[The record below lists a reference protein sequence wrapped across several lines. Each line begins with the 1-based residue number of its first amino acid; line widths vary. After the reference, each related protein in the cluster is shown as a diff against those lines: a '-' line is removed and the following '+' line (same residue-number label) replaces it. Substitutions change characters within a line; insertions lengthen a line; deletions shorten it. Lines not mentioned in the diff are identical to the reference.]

1 MIAGAE
7 LGLELSDE
15 NTRIIPGHGK
25 LTDRAG
31 LLAYHTML
39 VEMRGIV
46 QGMIDKGMNLEQ
58 VVAANPTA
66 KWDEELGG
74 SFIKP
79 DSLAIFLY
87 NSLTGVDQFTPLD

>member
-1 MIAGAE
+1 
-7 LGLELSDE
+7 
-15 NTRIIPGHGK
+15 
-25 LTDRAG
+25 
-31 LLAYHTML
+31 ML

-46 QGMIDKGMNLEQ
+46 QGMIDKGMSLEQ
-58 VVAANPTA
+58 VVAAKPTA